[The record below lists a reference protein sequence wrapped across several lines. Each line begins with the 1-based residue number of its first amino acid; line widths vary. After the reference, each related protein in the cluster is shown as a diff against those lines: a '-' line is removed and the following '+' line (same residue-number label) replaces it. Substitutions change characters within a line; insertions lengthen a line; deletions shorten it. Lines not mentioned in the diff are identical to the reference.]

1 MQSWLRSKMKKKL
14 FTTSQILF
22 FLVGLFVTVF
32 IWVTVLRRWM
42 SEGFVTLQPE
52 ALTDWFKTLGVFLVL
67 PFGILS
73 ILTLLVIVIAVGLQE
88 K

>member
-1 MQSWLRSKMKKKL
+1 MKKNL
-14 FTTSQILF
+14 FTSRQIVF
-22 FLVGLFVTVF
+22 FGSGLFVTVF

-42 SEGFVTLQPE
+42 SEGHVTLQPE
-52 ALTDWFKTLGVFLVL
+52 ALTDWIKTLGVFLVL
-67 PFGILS
+67 PFTILS